1 MAANSIKKDEEILKR
16 KKSELILRML
26 SYMKPY
32 KKKVTLIIIFL
43 TVTIFISVLNV
54 YMIQISID
62 DFVANKN
69 TKALL
74 ITGAALVVINFI
86 QWTLSK
92 KRIVDMTMVSSNIV
106 VDMRNELYTH
116 IQTLSFSFFDS
127 RPIGKILA
135 RIIGDIRSL
144 ETFFTNIMTNL
155 IPELARLVFVFAAMM
170 MMNPKLALASIATLP
185 LLILGVFFLES
196 KGRIRWQEFRG
207 KRSNFNAFTHESF
220 SGIKIIQAF
229 TYEKR
234 NFKGFVEIV
243 QEMMKSFINA
253 VMISDLFWPMV
264 EFAWGVSSIVLFWSI
279 ATIMKT
285 QNVDVGVFIAFS
297 IYIGDFWR
305 PIINISNLYNN
316 IITNFACAE
325 RIFDIMDI
333 APMIKSVENAPSM
346 PPINGEVEFKHLS
359 FGYSDKIILEDISFK
374 IKPNTTVALV
384 GPTGAG
390 KTTIVSLISR
400 FYDADEGEVLIDGH
414 DITKV
419 ELESLRSQMGIMFQD
434 TFLFSG
440 TIKDNIRYGKLDAT
454 DEEIIHTAKAVNAH
468 DFIMSLPKGYDTD
481 VKERGTRLSVG
492 QRQLISFAR
501 ALLADPKILILDE
514 ATSNIDTQT
523 EKLVQAGIKKL
534 LKGRTSFVIA
544 HRLSTIRDASLIMV
558 IDNGKITEYGTHDE
572 LLRIKGLYYDLCVS
586 QYRFMERGVSMEFA
600 LR

>member
-1 MAANSIKKDEEILKR
+1 MATNSIKKDEEVLKR

-32 KKKVTLIIIFL
+32 KKEVAIIIILL
-43 TVTIFISVLNV
+43 TITIFISVLNV
-54 YMIQISID
+54 YMIQISLD

-69 TKALL
+69 MRALL
-74 ITGAALVVINFI
+74 ITGAALICINFLQCI
-86 QWTLSK
+86 LSK
-92 KRIVDMTMVSSNIV
+92 KRIVDMTKVSSNIV
-106 VDMRNELYTH
+106 IDMRNELYSH

-144 ETFFTNIMTNL
+144 ESFFTNIMTNL
-155 IPELARLVFVFAAMM
+155 VPEIARLIFVFVAMM
-170 MMNPKLALASIATLP
+170 LMNAKLALASIATLP
-185 LLILGVFFLES
+185 LLIIGVFFLET
-196 KGRIRWQEFRG
+196 KGRARWQKYRA
-207 KRSNFNAFTHESF
+207 KRSNFNGFTHESF

-234 NFKGFVEIV
+234 NFKNFVEIV
-243 QEMMKSFINA
+243 QDMIKSFMNA
-253 VMISDLFWPMV
+253 VLISDLFWPMV
-264 EFAWGVSSIVLFWSI
+264 EFAWGVSSIVLFWAMAAI
-279 ATIMKT
+279 LQTENI
-285 QNVDVGVFIAFS
+285 DVGVFFAFT

-325 RIFDIMDI
+325 RIFDIMDV
-333 APMIKSVENAPSM
+333 APLIKNIEDAKPM
-346 PPINGEVEFKHLS
+346 PPIKGEVEFKNLS
-359 FGYSDKIILEDISFK
+359 FGYSDKVVLDNISFK
-374 IKPNTTVALV
+374 IKPNTSVALV

-390 KTTIVSLISR
+390 KTTIVNLISR

-414 DITKV
+414 DVTKV

-440 TIKDNIRYGKLDAT
+440 TIRDNIRYGKLDAT
-454 DEEIIHTAKAVNAH
+454 DEEIIETAKAVNAH

-501 ALLADPKILILDE
+501 ALLANPKILILDE
-514 ATSNIDTQT
+514 ATSNIDTNT
-523 EKLVQAGIKKL
+523 EKLVQKGIKKL

-544 HRLSTIRDASLIMV
+544 HRLSTIRDADIIMV
-558 IDNGKITEYGTHDE
+558 IDDGKITEYGTHDE
-572 LLRIKGLYYDLCVS
+572 LLNVRGLYYDLCVS
-586 QYRFMERGVSMEFA
+586 QYKFMEKGA
-600 LR
+600 